1 MKMATRHWPASPDTI
16 AAAAVLL
23 RQGRLV
29 AFPTETVYGL
39 GADACSGEAVARIYE
54 AKGRPRFNPLIAHV
68 ADLDQALGQGR
79 FDRDA
84 LALAQAFWPGPLTLI
99 VPVAATCTVSHLA
112 RSGLDSV
119 ALRVPDHPVAMS
131 LLREAG
137 VPVAAPSAN
146 RSGRIS
152 PTSADHVM
160 GDLKGRIDVVLDG
173 GVTAVGLESTI
184 LACLG
189 DGIRLLRPGGLK
201 RAAIEAVLGRALNV
215 PTDLDPVVAPGMM
228 ASHYAPQ
235 AAVRLDAV
243 SVGVGEA
250 VLDFG
255 GRFSG
260 VTTGLRLD
268 LSDRG
273 DLTEAAANL
282 FCHLHRLDDAGATRI
297 AVAPVPVDG
306 LGEAI
311 NDRLRRA
318 AAPRP

>member
-1 MKMATRHWPASPDTI
+1 MEIATRHWPAGPDTI
-16 AAAAVLL
+16 AAAADFL

-39 GADACSGEAVARIYE
+39 GADARSGAAVARIYE

-84 LALAQAFWPGPLTLI
+84 LALAQAFWPGPLTLV
-99 VPVAATCTVSHLA
+99 VPVAATCTVSQFA
-112 RSGLDSV
+112 RAGLDSV
-119 ALRVPDHPVAMS
+119 GLRVPDHPVAMS

-137 VPVAAPSAN
+137 LPIAAPSAN
-146 RSGRIS
+146 LSGRIS
-152 PTSADHVM
+152 PTSADHVR
-160 GDLKGRIDVVLDG
+160 GDLEGRIDAILDG
-173 GVTAVGLESTI
+173 GATNVGLESTI

-189 DGIRLLRPGGLK
+189 DGIRLLRPGGLA
-201 RAAIEAVLGRALNV
+201 RADIEAVLGQALNIAA
-215 PTDLDPVVAPGMM
+215 DSEAMLAPGMM
-228 ASHYAPQ
+228 ASHYAPN
-235 AAVRLDAV
+235 AAVRLDALAV
-243 SVGVGEA
+243 ESNEA

-255 GRFSG
+255 GRFAE
-260 VTTGLRLD
+260 VMTLRLD
-268 LSDRG
+268 LSERG
-273 DLTEAAANL
+273 DLNEAAANL
-282 FCHLHRLDDAGATRI
+282 FGHLHRLDASGAGRI
-297 AVAPVPVDG
+297 AVAPVPGHG